1 MNLLHPISHC
11 HIFQHG
17 SRVDLDLTLPTNPSK
32 SDINDLLEI
41 FSEHPLFIEHISPVS
56 TIIANQSVNG
66 NNWSDMMVNGY
77 KVLGKIFHNITG
89 YVKQSLQDHF
99 GERGMVPF
107 LSFDI
112 DPDSLHRRIQMDT
125 EKGEN
130 TFIRFCD
137 LFYSGIVSP
146 TITVPFQ
153 PILPILPEDYDV
165 RLLVRIGFNFFM
177 PLCRSYMDFLQE
189 VHKDDNFVVSFWIP
203 EGGYNRRIGEIIYDE
218 FERKC
223 KEEEIKK
230 YHLIFLLDCLQ
241 AKDADSDRVM
251 KHWNILKL
259 KDNQIVSVIFKNKIF
274 SDWVATSNPSVK
286 KLLDKTLAK
295 VDADLNKIE
304 IDYCWSH
311 FETIES
317 LTQSPKAAA
326 NFEQKIS
333 KFVELDYLSV
343 APDIFIRRKIAG
355 LFRKANYEPL
365 VVEIQ
370 ENTAWSDWHEKLS
383 LGRWEGTLNSNAD
396 FKIVDEHHSYD
407 VNLKS
412 GKIETKPGF
421 QCWKIGFNKV
431 RNHLAGIV
439 KGDPRTYKGGVLEI
453 LYNLAPG
460 KNDAHKKEL
469 VDDFLFKYSYLYWRE
484 YFLQHDY
491 TEADLNA
498 ESLVEDV
505 LCGNTRKNLSRL
517 EILIALMCAQ
527 AYYFA
532 LDSYRCTATFWENL
546 DQRNMYQNV
555 MMLTLSIVYLIYIYH
570 WTNHKQK
577 IEFVLNEMKENLF
590 KFENAYQKYSLAD
603 YGVTELEWN
612 ESLEPEI
619 PNCDINLISRV
630 SRRIATKHLLP
641 LNIPGLDKKDLN
653 LPTIT
658 GHIWNG
664 ETNNLNFRWKNRF
677 YCGE

>member
-1 MNLLHPISHC
+1 MNLFHPISHC

-17 SRVDLDLTLPTNPSK
+17 SRVDLDLSFPANPNK

-41 FSEHPLFIEHISPVS
+41 FSEHPPFVERLSPVN

-66 NNWSDMMVNGY
+66 NNWNDMMVNGY
-77 KVLGKIFHNITG
+77 KIIGKIFHNITG
-89 YVKQSLQDHF
+89 YVKQSLQDRF

-107 LSFDI
+107 LSLDI

-153 PILPILPEDYDV
+153 PLLPFLSEDYDV
-165 RLLVRIGFNFFM
+165 RLLVRIAFNFYT

-189 VHKDDNFVVSFWIP
+189 VHRDDNFVVPFWIP
-203 EGGYNRRIGEIIYDE
+203 EGGFNRRVAEIIYDE
-218 FERKC
+218 FEKKC
-223 KEEEIKK
+223 KEEEITK
-230 YHLIFLLDCLQ
+230 YHLVFLLDCLQ
-241 AKDADSDRVM
+241 AKDADSDRIM
-251 KHWNILKL
+251 KHWNIMKL
-259 KDNQIVSVIFKNKIF
+259 KDKKIVSIVFKNKIF

-295 VDADLNKIE
+295 VDSDLNRIE

-343 APDIFIRRKIAG
+343 APDIFIRRKING

-396 FKIVDEHHSYD
+396 FKLVDGHHPYEIP
-407 VNLKS
+407 LKS
-412 GKIETKPGF
+412 GKMETKRGY
-421 QCWKIGFNKV
+421 QCWKLGFNMV
-431 RNHLAGIV
+431 RNHLTKIV
-439 KGDPRTYKGGVLEI
+439 KGDPQTYKGGVLEI
-453 LYNLAPG
+453 LYNLCPQ
-460 KNDAHKKEL
+460 KTDAQKRDS
-469 VDDFLFKYSYLYWRE
+469 VFDFLYKYSYLYWRE

-505 LCGNTRKNLSRL
+505 LCRDSHKSLTRL
-517 EILIALMCAQ
+517 ETLIGVMSAQ
-527 AYYFA
+527 TYYFA
-532 LDSYRCTATFWENL
+532 LDSYRCQATLWENL

-555 MMLTLSIVYLIYIYH
+555 MMLTLSLVYLIYIYH
-570 WTNHKQK
+570 WTNQK
-577 IEFVLNEMKENLF
+577 KKVEFIFNEMKENLF
-590 KFENAYQKYSLAD
+590 TFENVYNKYNLSE
-603 YGVTELEWN
+603 YGITESEWT
-612 ESLEPEI
+612 ESLKPEI
-619 PNCDINLISRV
+619 PNCDINLVSRV

-641 LNIPGLDKKDLN
+641 LNLSGLDKKDLN

-664 ETNNLNFRWKNRF
+664 EANNLNFRWKNRF